1 MPPVPSPRP
10 VALRPRVSD
19 SVDASDTSAALQL
32 SSSGPQSR
40 MGVGTRTLEVS
51 EEEPGAVMELSNP
64 ALNVLT
70 KQRPA
75 NTPPASLADPA
86 SCSAACQEDRKTD
99 LSTGTAVTVNRQQQ
113 QHPHA
118 SYQHS
123 HRRQHTQQGALP
135 PSIGPIDPPRAAPP
149 STHGRISR
157 ECSPTSVI
165 LPQ

>member
-32 SSSGPQSR
+32 SSGGPQSM

-86 SCSAACQEDRKTD
+86 SCSGLQGICPTYQRAKRTERMIYP
-99 LSTGTAVTVNRQQQ
+99 LGQQ
-113 QHPHA
+113 
-118 SYQHS
+118 
-123 HRRQHTQQGALP
+123 
-135 PSIGPIDPPRAAPP
+135 
-149 STHGRISR
+149 
-157 ECSPTSVI
+157 
-165 LPQ
+165 